1 MLCHSRA
8 ALKCDQRRHSFANVL
23 RTLEPQHR
31 RIAKWFGRPS
41 MRTNWLLIVPLVT
54 FGSICEAPAQ
64 VADLA
69 GVLPGD
75 RWVYEVTDEVTGDLK
90 GTTTIVVLD
99 VSEKEINT
107 RWSARGA
114 AGARQVAFDR
124 NWSKIDDAVWKFTP
138 SDGSGIKLP
147 LRI

>member
-1 MLCHSRA
+1 
-8 ALKCDQRRHSFANVL
+8 
-23 RTLEPQHR
+23 
-31 RIAKWFGRPS
+31 
-41 MRTNWLLIVPLVT
+41 MRTNWLLIVPVVT

-75 RWVYEVTDEVTGDLK
+75 RWVYEITDEVTGDLK

-107 RWSARGA
+107 RWSSRGTA
-114 AGARQVAFDR
+114 SARQVAFDR
-124 NWSKIDDAVWKFTP
+124 NWSKVDDAVWKYTP
-138 SDGSGIKLP
+138 SDGSGIVSGSGIERGCTSARSVP
-147 LRI
+147 R

>member
-1 MLCHSRA
+1 MSAGIQPHLSCERSRRRNA
-8 ALKCDQRRHSFANVL
+8 A
-23 RTLEPQHR
+23 
-31 RIAKWFGRPS
+31 RPYNKS
-41 MRTNWLLIVPLVT
+41 QVQETAMRANWLLIVPLVT
-54 FGSICEAPAQ
+54 FGYICEAPAQ

-69 GVLPGD
+69 GVQPGD
-75 RWVYEVTDEVTGDLK
+75 RWVYELTDEITGDLK

-107 RWSARGA
+107 RWSARGT

-124 NWSKIDDAVWKFTP
+124 NWSKIDDAVWKYTP

-147 LRI
+147 LRVEIGRAH